1 MTRLITEGK
10 FCSLPRLKNYS
21 DIKILDEDTLI
32 KKTIYGDP
40 IFLKE
45 LSKIKINKVVT
56 PINVYRMLHTTC
68 YFYTMTYYKKFQTL
82 NNFGLYEHN
91 FSDKEILL
99 FFKNIL
105 EKVREIHKFGLSS
118 GDMHIG
124 NILIDENLDYRF
136 IDFDYATTKNFI
148 GHMVSCGSLFLDN
161 YDQKTLDSNY
171 STISQVELSD
181 KLNLWNLILNCM
193 KYGSFPDGR
202 YQIERVT
209 DFRMFD
215 MPSSIDKKLSSIFN
229 LKELPKTDDYFLE
242 ELDTLIK
249 LDYKLPY
256 RKKK

>member
-1 MTRLITEGK
+1 MTKLITEGK
-10 FCSLPRLKNYS
+10 FYSLQALNKYT
-21 DIKILDEDTLI
+21 DIKLYDESRLI
-32 KKTIYGDP
+32 KRTIYGDS

-45 LSKIKINKVVT
+45 LSDIKIDKVIT
-56 PINVYRMLHTTC
+56 PIDVYRMIYTT
-68 YFYTMTYYKKFQTL
+68 YYLYTMVYCKEFETL
-82 NNFGLYEHN
+82 DNFRKYEHN

-99 FFKNIL
+99 FFKNMI

-118 GDMHIG
+118 GDMHAS

-148 GHMVSCGSLFLDN
+148 GHMVSCGPLFLDN